1 MSHAKTAESI
11 EMPSGIWTWVGPK
24 KSCIRWGFESPKGK
38 RHFGG
43 MSLPIVK
50 YRKYPPLA
58 GVIR

>member
-1 MSHAKTAESI
+1 MSRAKTAEPI
-11 EMPSGIWTWVGPK
+11 EMPSGIWTRVGP
-24 KSCIRWGFESPKGK
+24 RNRVLGGGFESPKEK